1 MFPGLERRGK
11 YDSQRGTTLLELIV
25 AGAIGILVVMLVTTF
40 VTRVINSRV
49 KEEGRIN
56 AAEDVRRV
64 EAALKKAAD
73 KQVAGSVARVEG
85 DLRVC
90 ARTSCPGLSLNSPTI
105 IITLVTACVPGPEPE
120 ASRLNA
126 SVTGCLGGGQF
137 PSGKC
142 PAGQRPVVRYT
153 ESDITTR
160 ATVKT
165 WTVPFPAQKGKIV
178 NHPENSGAAICVTEQ
193 VDHLAVDL
201 DQVVLE
207 QGGDGGAPTVYKR
220 SLVLP
225 RSVVTGYQIQ

>member
-1 MFPGLERRGK
+1 MFPGLDGRGESG
-11 YDSQRGTTLLELIV
+11 DERGTTLLELIV
-25 AGAIGILVVMLVTTF
+25 ATAIGIFVVMLVSTF
-40 VTRVINSRV
+40 IGRVINNRV

-56 AAEDVRRV
+56 AAEDVRRI
-64 EAALKKAAD
+64 EAVLKKAAD

-90 ARTSCPGLSLNSPTI
+90 ARASCPGLILNSPTI
-105 IITLVTACVPGPEPE
+105 IMTLVTACVPGPEPE
-120 ASRLNA
+120 AGRLNA
-126 SVTGCLGGGQF
+126 SVTACLSGGQF

-153 ESDITTR
+153 ESNITTR

-165 WTVPFPAQKGKIV
+165 WTVPFPAQKGKTV
-178 NHPENSGAAICVTEQ
+178 THPENSGAAICVTEQ
-193 VDHLAVDL
+193 GDHLAIDL

-207 QGGDGGAPTVYKR
+207 QGSDGGKPSVFKR

>member
-1 MFPGLERRGK
+1 MFPGLDRRGK
-11 YDSQRGTTLLELIV
+11 CDDQRGTTLLELIV
-25 AGAIGILVVMLVTTF
+25 AGAIGIFVVMLVTTF

-73 KQVAGSVARVEG
+73 KQVAGSVARVEA
-85 DLRVC
+85 DLTTC
-90 ARTSCPGLSLNSPTI
+90 ARAACPGLTLNSPSNI
-105 IITLVTACVPGPEPE
+105 VTLVTACVPGPEPE

-137 PSGKC
+137 SSGKC

-153 ESDITTR
+153 ETIITTR
-160 ATVKT
+160 STDKT
-165 WTVPFPAQKGKIV
+165 WTIPFPPETTKTV
-178 NHPENSGAAICVTEQ
+178 NHPENSGASICVSDQ
-193 VDHLAVDL
+193 GDHLAIDL

-207 QGGDGGAPTVYKR
+207 QGGEGGAPTVYKR